1 MRIAAVTAFLV
12 LTIACGGR
20 PAQPV
25 EDVGGG
31 HNAGQMVLRELRG
44 TRDGER
50 LEVRATFGDA
60 GQTLRVSLQFNVS
73 PPAKLTTGTWNG
85 LGAEGTV
92 RERAVTFLG
101 GQNGPPS
108 IGGRFEL
115 MGTDGRALYRVAI
128 PVQPLRQP
136 L

>member
-1 MRIAAVTAFLV
+1 MRTLV
-12 LTIACGGR
+12 VAIGLALVGCGGR

-31 HNAGQMVLRELRG
+31 GRNVSQMVLRELRG

-50 LEVRATFGDA
+50 LDVRATFADQA
-60 GQTLRVSLQFNVS
+60 QSLQIQLQFNVT
-73 PPAKLTTGTWNG
+73 PPARLTNGTWTG
-85 LGAEGTV
+85 LDGEGTV

-115 MGTDGRALYRVAI
+115 TGTDGRALYRVAV
-128 PVQPLRQP
+128 PVQPLRSG

>member
-1 MRIAAVTAFLV
+1 MRALV
-12 LTIACGGR
+12 VAIGLILAGCGGR

-31 HNAGQMVLRELRG
+31 GNVSQMVLRDLRW
-44 TRDGER
+44 TRNGER
-50 LEVRATFGDA
+50 LEVRATFGDQA
-60 GQTLRVSLQFNVS
+60 QSLQVQLQFNVT
-73 PPAKLTTGTWNG
+73 PPARLTTGTWTG
-85 LGAEGTV
+85 LGGQGTV

-115 MGTDGRALYRVAI
+115 TGTDGRALYRVAI
-128 PVQPLRQP
+128 PVQPLRTG

>member
-1 MRIAAVTAFLV
+1 MRALV
-12 LTIACGGR
+12 VAIGLILAGCGGR

-31 HNAGQMVLRELRG
+31 GNVSQMVLRDLRG
-44 TRDGER
+44 TRKGEL
-50 LEVRATFGDA
+50 LEVRATFGDQA
-60 GQTLRVSLQFNVS
+60 QSLQVQLQFNVT
-73 PPAKLTTGTWNG
+73 PPARLTTGTWTG
-85 LGAEGTV
+85 LGGQGTV

-115 MGTDGRALYRVAI
+115 TGTDGRALYRVAI
-128 PVQPLRQP
+128 PVQPLRSG

>member
-1 MRIAAVTAFLV
+1 MAMV
-12 LTIACGGR
+12 LAGCGRR

-25 EDVGGG
+25 EDTGGSG
-31 HNAGQMVLRELRG
+31 RNVSQMVLRELRG

-50 LEVRATFGDA
+50 LDVRATFADQ
-60 GQTLRVSLQFNVS
+60 GQSLQLILQFNVT
-73 PPAKLTTGTWNG
+73 PPARLATGTWMG
-85 LGAEGTV
+85 LEGQGTV
-92 RERAVTFLG
+92 RQRAVTFLG

-115 MGTDGRALYRVAI
+115 IGSDGRALYRVTI
-128 PVQPLRQP
+128 PVQPLRNA